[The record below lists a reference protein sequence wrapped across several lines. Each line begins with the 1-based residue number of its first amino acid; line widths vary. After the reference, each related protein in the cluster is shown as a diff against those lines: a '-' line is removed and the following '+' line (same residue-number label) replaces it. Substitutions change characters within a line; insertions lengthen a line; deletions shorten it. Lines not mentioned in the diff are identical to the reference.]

1 MSRWL
6 GSGMRLARWRLLL
19 PALLSASLVFPGSVM
34 SGSAAPAS
42 AQPIDIGSWLARIHS
57 AAQRL
62 NYSGTFIHQEGSRLQ
77 SSRLTHLVD
86 ASGEREKREMLDG
99 QPREYIR
106 LNDDVEGYELNNRR
120 ITRERR
126 LSGDYFPGVIVAP
139 GFEIGDHYNVRIVG
153 TDRVAG
159 RECDVAV
166 IEPRDQL
173 RFGYRFWIDR
183 ISNLLLRAQ
192 ILNEHGM
199 VIEQVGFT
207 NISIND
213 AIARSS
219 LRPTVSSTK
228 GWQTVDV
235 KIKSADHEMA
245 GWTIKAALPGFRK
258 IRDVRRTFA
267 SGREVGQVVMTDGL
281 AVLSVFIESPV
292 VPGAIEGQATRG
304 AMNVVMKRHGDHWI
318 TVVGQTPEAA
328 VMQLANSLVF
338 TKR

>member
-1 MSRWL
+1 M
-6 GSGMRLARWRLLL
+6 L
-19 PALLSASLVFPGSVM
+19 PIMLSAILVFPIPAL
-34 SGSAAPAS
+34 SGPAAPTA
-42 AQPIDIGSWLARIHS
+42 AQPVEIGSWLGRIHA

-62 NYSGTFIHQEGSRLQ
+62 TYSGTFIHQEGARLQ
-77 SSRLTHLVD
+77 ASRVTHMVD
-86 ASGEREKREMLDG
+86 ASGEHEKRETLDG

-106 LNDDVEGYELNNRR
+106 LNDEVTGYELNNRR

-139 GFEIGDHYNVRIVG
+139 GFEIGEHYSVRILG

-159 RECDVAV
+159 RECDVAM

-173 RFGYRFWIDR
+173 RFGYRFWVDR

-192 ILNEHGM
+192 IFNERGI
-199 VIEQVGFT
+199 VVEQVGFT
-207 NISIND
+207 DISINEFVT
-213 AIARSS
+213 RSR
-219 LRPTVSSTK
+219 LRPTVSTTK

-235 KIKSADHEMA
+235 TIKSADHELA
-245 GWTIKAALPGFRK
+245 GWTIKAAPPGFRK

-267 SGREVGQVVMTDGL
+267 SGREVGQVVLTDGL

-292 VPGAIEGQATRG
+292 APGAIEGRATRG

-328 VMQLANSLVF
+328 VLQLANSLEF
-338 TKR
+338 SKR